1 MITGE
6 KLDLEDPNLIKI
18 VDSFNYLV
26 RNANPLSPLTAA
38 LPHPAMSKLPIL
50 SKLTGYDLMIDTF
63 KPLVQLM
70 QPFVEEHR
78 RTLDPDHIRDFL
90 DLMLL
95 EQQKSDPSS
104 CFHGKLGSV
113 TIINAMIDMFFAGN
127 ETTASSLLN
136 LFLQMLHHPEVQ
148 EKVHWEIEQ
157 VLETLILYYTY
168 SPVHRLFRQSTLF
181 GFKTWTLNSY
191 SKLFFIVLNVCNF
204 CIASK
209 GNWKKSFAQLE

>member
-1 MITGE
+1 
-6 KLDLEDPNLIKI
+6 
-18 VDSFNYLV
+18 LV

-50 SKLTGYDLMIDTF
+50 SKLTGYDLLVDTF

-70 QPFVEEHR
+70 QPYIDDHQ
-78 RTLDPDHIRDFL
+78 RTLDPDHVRDFL

-113 TIINAMIDMFFAGN
+113 MIINAMIDMFFAGN

-136 LFLQMLHHPEVQ
+136 LFLQILHHPEVQ
-148 EKVHWEIEQ
+148 EKVNLEIEKVFQ
-157 VLETLILYYTY
+157 TL
-168 SPVHRLFRQSTLF
+168 VF
-181 GFKTWTLNSY
+181 
-191 SKLFFIVLNVCNF
+191 
-204 CIASK
+204 
-209 GNWKKSFAQLE
+209 